1 VSRESRSVPETVG
14 FVREQ
19 QSRPALLLVV
29 WSGHATLR
37 RGDARLRARWRSAQL
52 CALVCTDLRD
62 GLAVARPPVCRLCGA
77 AHDLG
82 VLPRAG
88 TVGEKAL
95 PLLRDFGLRA

>member
-1 VSRESRSVPETVG
+1 MEER
-14 FVREQ
+14 
-19 QSRPALLLVV
+19 AVV
-29 WSGHATLR
+29 
-37 RGDARLRARWRSAQL
+37 RAR
-52 CALVCTDLRD
+52 VYELRD
-62 GLAVARPPVCRLCGA
+62 GVAVARPRVCRLCGA